1 MKEYITEDEREL
13 RIVLVGKYIAKTG
26 ASTRQTAEHFSNNY
40 FEISN
45 FTVSEYCKKYM
56 KKNKEDSESLK
67 NIIQNNKPISI
78 DNEEIKNRVLLVAKY
93 VKEGFLLEEIAEQL
107 KISFWEAYRDIHN
120 RLKSIDENLYS
131 EVCEILSNRSRENL
145 KK

>member
-45 FTVSEYCKKYM
+45 FTVIDYCKKYM
-56 KKNKEDSESLK
+56 KKNKEDAESLK

-78 DNEEIKNRVLLVAKY
+78 DNEEIKIEY
-93 VKEGFLLEEIAEQL
+93 
-107 KISFWEAYRDIHN
+107 Y
-120 RLKSIDENLYS
+120 
-131 EVCEILSNRSRENL
+131 
-145 KK
+145 